1 LLDPCRVTIVSADPS
16 HLPEIAAIEQQLVSP
31 WTPGQIKEELTLA
44 HGWQFVATQIHPPNV
59 LGYIFGSICID
70 EAEIRKFAVTKEA
83 RRQGLG
89 RKLLAH
95 SLSFLQSQNIN
106 TCFLELRES
115 NAEALR
121 IYSLFEFKKIGVRK
135 SYYNN
140 PNEHAIILKKQI
152 QPKGDFK

>member
-1 LLDPCRVTIVSADPS
+1 LLGPCGITIVSADS
-16 HLPEIAAIEQQLVSP
+16 GHLPGINAIEQQLVSP
-31 WTPGQIKEELTLA
+31 WSTSQVKDELTLI
-44 HGWQFVATQIHPPNV
+44 HGWQFIAIQPCPDRI
-59 LGYIFGSICID
+59 LGYIFGSICTD
-70 EAEIRKFAVTKEA
+70 EAEIRKFAVATKA

-115 NAEALR
+115 NVAALGL
-121 IYSLFEFKKIGVRK
+121 YSLFEFKKIGLRK

-140 PNEHAIILKKQI
+140 PSEHAIILKKQI